1 MKSLKDAASRKVHLR
16 IDVEEMTDG
25 VLLVSAKGGGDW
37 DMLVRGVA
45 QLLEKGD
52 NFAVLIEDANKYR
65 KKKYE
70 QKETKRTHP
79 DRKSH

>member
-37 DMLVRGVA
+37 EMLVRGAA
-45 QLLEKGD
+45 QLLEKGGK
-52 NFAVLIEDANKYR
+52 FASLI
-65 KKKYE
+65 YE
-70 QKETKRTHP
+70 AQKLQKEKNEEKTKRTHP